1 MRPGGIREVIIPWM
15 GWVLIILISLRR
27 LFYFLGLTG
36 LFTIRSGGTCKTEI
50 FNLGT
55 KYMYLY
61 IALFWASTKYMYFV
75 VFQKN
80 PAQSTSTS
88 NLTWNRIFRYKST
101 SFLDIFWSKSCIL
114 NSRFWHRVLHT
125 IFSSKVYVLSKF
137 GTIFRE

>member
-1 MRPGGIREVIIPWM
+1 MRVIARI
-15 GWVLIILISLRR
+15 VLKIQIKYWRR
-27 LFYFLGLTG
+27 FSHPFCVEKLWEDWQIMN
-36 LFTIRSGGTCKTEI
+36 IRSGGTCKTEI

-125 IFSSKVYVLSKF
+125 VFSSKVYVLSKF